1 MAESQPLRF
10 NLEVPADG
18 RIEIQAPLL
27 AGTNVTVLVTEQGRG
42 EFGDLLEAAASSTDF
57 WDNPHD
63 EAWNNA

>member
-27 AGTNVTVLVTEQGRG
+27 AGVSVTVFVTEQGRSVI
-42 EFGDLLEAAASSTDF
+42 GDLLEAAASSTDF
-57 WDNPHD
+57 WDNPYD
-63 EAWNNA
+63 EEWNNA